1 MWRPDSD
8 WNAASIQAA
17 VEGGDQ
23 VDSCAP
29 EHNITVT
36 NLS

>member
-8 WNAASIQAA
+8 WNTASIQAA

-23 VDSCAP
+23 VDTCTP
-29 EHNITVT
+29 IHNIIVT
-36 NLS
+36 HLS